1 MGIALE
7 ARPRCVDD
15 SKQMKREREMRINE
29 GWGVIT
35 IFQAALRVWDNNKGS
50 GEVNGYDRYQE

>member
-1 MGIALE
+1 M
-7 ARPRCVDD
+7 DD